1 MLALGHFPQEAHHIP
16 MIAHLLHDP
25 ALRLH
30 LLRQLWMVLGVLVD
44 LYEWTC
50 TFLTAYYW
58 LSYLYLYTFPK
69 DPSPILY
76 FLPATCT

>member
-44 LYEWTC
+44 LYE
-50 TFLTAYYW
+50 
-58 LSYLYLYTFPK
+58 
-69 DPSPILY
+69 
-76 FLPATCT
+76 